1 MIKVFCGRKAFCA
14 RSFKNRERDF
24 CRSVAGFTLVELLVV
39 IAIIGALVG
48 LLLPA
53 VQAAREAGRRM
64 GCQNNLKQLG
74 LALHNF
80 ENAFRRYPPSFGWSG
95 SSGDPALNWSAQ
107 SRLLPFVE
115 DLAVGADIQR
125 QLSNDYHTAML
136 GGTAG
141 TTLLSSLKIPV
152 LLCPSERKNEAR
164 IEGAEQH
171 YPLNY
176 GVNMG
181 TWKILDPSLG
191 VAGGTIGDGAFQ
203 VNGKLKPASFSDGLS
218 KTLAFSEVKAY
229 TAYAREAATQ
239 TISSPVPT
247 DPSAIAALGGTDKPT
262 GHTEWVDG
270 HVHQSGFTAVFPPN
284 TRVMKTVSGVDQDID
299 WTNQREGKSLTHPTL
314 AAVTSRSYHSGLVH
328 SAMMDGSVRGIV
340 ESIDAATW
348 KALATRAGNEATS
361 GEY

>member
-14 RSFKNRERDF
+14 RSFKNRERAL

-53 VQAAREAGRRM
+53 VQAARESGRRM

-80 ENAFRRYPPSFGWSG
+80 ENAFRRYPPSRGWN
-95 SSGDPALNWSAQ
+95 GDPDSDAMEWSAQ
-107 SRLLPFVE
+107 SKLLPFVE
-115 DLAVGADIQR
+115 DLVVGADVAKNLNNSYDTAK
-125 QLSNDYHTAML
+125 LS
-136 GGTAG
+136 GSE
-141 TTLLSSLKIPV
+141 TLISSLRIAV
-152 LLCPSERKNEAR
+152 LLCASEKNDKPL
-164 IEGAEQH
+164 IEDDERQ

-176 GVNMG
+176 AINMG
-181 TWKILDPSLG
+181 TWFVFDPITR
-191 VAGGTIGDGAFQ
+191 GGGDGAFQ
-203 VNGKLKPASFSDGLS
+203 VNGKLKPANFTDGLS

-229 TAYAREAATQ
+229 TPYLRNADKPFFPAPL
-239 TISSPVPT
+239 SPA
-247 DPSAIAALGGTDKPT
+247 AIAGLGGEEKEG

-270 HVHQSGFTAVFPPN
+270 KTNQTGFTAVFPPN
-284 TRVMKTVSGVDQDID
+284 TCVPITITGQTQDGD
-299 WTNQREGKSLTHPTL
+299 WTNHREGTSKTVPTL
-314 AAVTSRSYHSGLVH
+314 AAVTSRSYHSGLVN
-328 SAMMDGSVRGIV
+328 SAMMDGSVRGIAD
-340 ESIDAATW
+340 SIDAATW